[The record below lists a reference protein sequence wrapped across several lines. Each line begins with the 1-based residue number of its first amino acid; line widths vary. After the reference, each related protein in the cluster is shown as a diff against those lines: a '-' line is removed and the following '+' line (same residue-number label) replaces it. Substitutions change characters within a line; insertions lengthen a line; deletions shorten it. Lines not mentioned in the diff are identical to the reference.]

1 MNTCPECGGP
11 LETFLRVDL
20 DGVVLSD
27 PDEYGIRE
35 VAKFTVAG
43 SANDPNTG
51 LVVEEANVTC
61 ADCGYKIGEA
71 NVPYSIMSHWTF
83 TE

>member
-20 DGVVLSD
+20 DGV
-27 PDEYGIRE
+27 E
-35 VAKFTVAG
+35 VATFTVAG

-51 LVVEEANVTC
+51 IVVEEANVTC